1 MDELRTFPWASILVL
16 ITSLSVLSKIVYDYA
31 TQKQQQTHMLT
42 REEFEKR
49 MAALN
54 ERMIDERQNTL
65 EAVRQLIQD
74 LRLTSRRGG
83 Q

>member
-1 MDELRTFPWASILVL
+1 MEGFSQFPWASIMVL

-31 TQKQQQTHMLT
+31 TQKQQQTNMLT
-42 REEFEKR
+42 REEFERR